1 MEKEKDPAVPET
13 PGRDRLDERHD
24 SDRRGEH
31 RYSDEH
37 QTPEERRARQ
47 ERDELKARLS
57 RQNGA

>member
-1 MEKEKDPAVPET
+1 MEKEKDLGVSENHA
-13 PGRDRLDERHD
+13 RDRLDERHD

-31 RYSDEH
+31 RYADEH
-37 QTPEERRARQ
+37 QTPAERRARQ